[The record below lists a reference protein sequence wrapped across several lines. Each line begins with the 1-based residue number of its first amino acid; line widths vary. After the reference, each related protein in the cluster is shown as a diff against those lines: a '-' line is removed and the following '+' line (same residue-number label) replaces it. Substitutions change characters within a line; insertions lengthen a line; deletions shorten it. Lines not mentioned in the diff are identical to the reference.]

1 VRVSVIIPT
10 HNEAQ
15 AISRVLADLPSNL
28 VTEVIVVDS
37 NSTDGTPD
45 LARKMGAQ
53 VIQEPRRGYGRAC
66 MTGLANTRNPDVVV
80 FLDGDYSDR
89 PSELP
94 IILAPIIEGRADITL
109 GSRFGGTNN
118 PGALPWHQSFGNRLA
133 ASLIRFLY
141 GVNVSDLGPFRAGR
155 ADVLRA
161 LALEETTY
169 GWAVEMILKGAI
181 AGFRI
186 SEVRVS
192 YYPRIGTSKISGT
205 VKGTVGA
212 AWFILS
218 RIVRYYFRRRKAET
232 AIGVGPDRPI
242 SHGTLEP
249 YHCAFPSSKP
259 HVGHYGES
267 PKPGHGQDPS
277 H

>member
-10 HNEAQ
+10 YNEAQ
-15 AISRVLADLPSNL
+15 AIGRVLADLPSNL

-37 NSTDGTPD
+37 NSTDGTPG
-45 LARKMGAQ
+45 LARKMGAH

-66 MTGLANTRNPDVVV
+66 LTGLANTHNPDVVV

-94 IILAPIIEGRADITL
+94 ILLAPIIEGRADITM
-109 GSRFGGTNN
+109 GSRLGTTRNS
-118 PGALPWHQSFGNRLA
+118 GALPWHAAFGNRLA
-133 ASLIRFLY
+133 ASLIQRLY
-141 GVNVSDLGPFRAGR
+141 GLKISDLGPFRAGR

-161 LALEETTY
+161 LALEEATY
-169 GWAVEMILKGAI
+169 GWAVEMILKGAL

-186 SEVRVS
+186 VEVPVS

-205 VKGTVGA
+205 AKGVIGA

-218 RIVRYYFRRRKAET
+218 RIVLHSFHGRRAGTPPRRR
-232 AIGVGPDRPI
+232 
-242 SHGTLEP
+242 EP
-249 YHCAFPSSKP
+249 S
-259 HVGHYGES
+259 
-267 PKPGHGQDPS
+267 
-277 H
+277 